1 MLFYSLPEILL
12 IAAAAIV
19 MDWII
24 GDPKWPTHPVIWIG
38 RFIGMLEKRLRS
50 EGAAKSAKELRRLGV
65 ILTVTTV
72 LLSFAVLY
80 VDKRSGCTYSPM
92 AGLCGIC
99 LVYLDNYSCK
109 RA

>member
-38 RFIGMLEKRLRS
+38 RFIGMLEKRLWP
-50 EGAAKSAKELRRLGV
+50 EGAAKSAEGTSQ
-65 ILTVTTV
+65 IGSYSDSDNGTAFICSTV
-72 LLSFAVLY
+72 
-80 VDKRSGCTYSPM
+80 RG
-92 AGLCGIC
+92 
-99 LVYLDNYSCK
+99 
-109 RA
+109 

>member
-1 MLFYSLPEILL
+1 MFYSLPEILL

-38 RFIGMLEKRLRS
+38 RFVPECSRS
-50 EGAAKSAKELRRLGV
+50 AYGLKETAKSAKELRRIGSYSDSDNGTAF
-65 ILTVTTV
+65 ICSTVRG
-72 LLSFAVLY
+72 
-80 VDKRSGCTYSPM
+80 KRSGCTYSPM
-92 AGLCGIC
+92 AGLCGIR
-99 LVYLDNYSCK
+99 LVYLDNDSCK